1 MGVVMIENGSEEDFK
16 DGEDIEER
24 AAADDAARLKK
35 MPTHYVYVEAPDDA
49 GRLMRVGCPSQKLNL
64 GADHAD
70 LVPLRERGR
79 ADSMAG

>member
-1 MGVVMIENGSEEDFK
+1 MASSE
-16 DGEDIEER
+16 
-24 AAADDAARLKK
+24 
-35 MPTHYVYVEAPDDA
+35 TSVEASSNRTA
-49 GRLMRVGCPSQKLNL
+49 TCPSQKLNL

>member
-1 MGVVMIENGSEEDFK
+1 MDWKSGSFSIVTSE
-16 DGEDIEER
+16 GEKTVTGLVSDVFGIFDVGGRREHW
-24 AAADDAARLKK
+24 AVTHIPTDLKL
-35 MPTHYVYVEAPDDA
+35 TV
-49 GRLMRVGCPSQKLNL
+49 GNGCPSQKLNL